1 MESIIMKFEVDRS
14 ENNET
19 VKFLIPDL
27 ENSSV
32 KITDSN
38 TQDIENLFNL
48 IFQEVIKRKKLI
60 EFELDD
66 SNNDLFNEVAKDI
79 VIQINSEIKNAESD
93 FKKII
98 ELDNAYKKSEK
109 QK

>member
-32 KITDSN
+32 NITDSN
-38 TQDIENLFNL
+38 TQDIEKLFNL

-98 ELDNAYKKSEK
+98 ELDNA
-109 QK
+109 

>member
-1 MESIIMKFEVDRS
+1 MESIKMKFKVNRN
-14 ENNET
+14 ENNKT

-27 ENSSV
+27 ENTSV
-32 KITDSN
+32 NITDSN

-48 IFQEVIKRKKLI
+48 IFQEVIKSKKLI

-66 SNNDLFNEVAKDI
+66 SNNDLFNEVANDI

-93 FKKII
+93 FEKII
-98 ELDNAYKKSEK
+98 ELDNA
-109 QK
+109 

>member
-1 MESIIMKFEVDRS
+1 MESIIMKFKVDRS

-27 ENSSV
+27 ENISV
-32 KITDSN
+32 NITDSN

-66 SNNDLFNEVAKDI
+66 SNNDLFNEVANDI

-98 ELDNAYKKSEK
+98 ELDNA
-109 QK
+109 

>member
-32 KITDSN
+32 NITDSN

-48 IFQEVIKRKKLI
+48 IFQEVIKRKKFI

-66 SNNDLFNEVAKDI
+66 SNNDLFNEVANDI

-98 ELDNAYKKSEK
+98 ELDNA
-109 QK
+109 

>member
-1 MESIIMKFEVDRS
+1 MESILMKFKVDRS

-32 KITDSN
+32 NITDSN
-38 TQDIENLFNL
+38 TKDIENLFNL
-48 IFQEVIKRKKLI
+48 ILQEVIKSKKLI

-66 SNNDLFNEVAKDI
+66 SNNDLFNEVANDI
-79 VIQINSEIKNAESD
+79 VMQINSEIKNAESD
-93 FKKII
+93 FEKII
-98 ELDNAYKKSEK
+98 ELDNA
-109 QK
+109 

>member
-1 MESIIMKFEVDRS
+1 MESIIMKFKVDRS

-32 KITDSN
+32 NITDSN

-66 SNNDLFNEVAKDI
+66 LNNDLFNEVANDI
-79 VIQINSEIKNAESD
+79 VTQINSEIKNSESD
-93 FKKII
+93 FTKII
-98 ELDNAYKKSEK
+98 ELDND
-109 QK
+109 

>member
-1 MESIIMKFEVDRS
+1 MESIKMKFKVDRS

-19 VKFLIPDL
+19 VNFLIPDL

-32 KITDSN
+32 NITDNN

-48 IFQEVIKRKKLI
+48 IFQEIIQRQKLI

-98 ELDNAYKKSEK
+98 ELDNT
-109 QK
+109 

>member
-1 MESIIMKFEVDRS
+1 MESIMMKFKVNRS

-32 KITDSN
+32 NITDSN

-66 SNNDLFNEVAKDI
+66 SSNNDLFNEVANDI
-79 VIQINSEIKNAESD
+79 VLQINSEIKNAESD

-98 ELDNAYKKSEK
+98 ELDND
-109 QK
+109 

>member
-1 MESIIMKFEVDRS
+1 MESIIMKFKVDRS

-32 KITDSN
+32 NITDSN

-66 SNNDLFNEVAKDI
+66 SNKDLFNEVANDI

-98 ELDNAYKKSEK
+98 ELDNA
-109 QK
+109 

>member
-1 MESIIMKFEVDRS
+1 MESIKMKFKVDRS

-19 VKFLIPDL
+19 VNFLIPDL
-27 ENSSV
+27 ENISV
-32 KITDSN
+32 NITDN
-38 TQDIENLFNL
+38 DTQDIENLFNL
-48 IFQEVIKRKKLI
+48 IFQEIIQRQKLI

-66 SNNDLFNEVAKDI
+66 PNNDLFNEVANDI

-98 ELDNAYKKSEK
+98 ELDNA
-109 QK
+109 

>member
-1 MESIIMKFEVDRS
+1 MKFKVDRS

-32 KITDSN
+32 NITDSN

-66 SNNDLFNEVAKDI
+66 SNNDLFNEVANDI

-98 ELDNAYKKSEK
+98 ELDNA
-109 QK
+109 

>member
-1 MESIIMKFEVDRS
+1 MDTIVMKFKVNRN

-27 ENSSV
+27 ENTSV
-32 KITDSN
+32 NITDSN

-48 IFQEVIKRKKLI
+48 IFQEVIKSKKLI

-66 SNNDLFNEVAKDI
+66 SNNDLFNEVANDI

-98 ELDNAYKKSEK
+98 ELDNA
-109 QK
+109 

>member
-1 MESIIMKFEVDRS
+1 MESIIMKFKVDRS

-32 KITDSN
+32 NITDSN
-38 TQDIENLFNL
+38 TEDIEILFNL
-48 IFQEVIKRKKLI
+48 IFQEVIKSKKLI

-66 SNNDLFNEVAKDI
+66 SNNDLFNEVANDI
-79 VIQINSEIKNAESD
+79 VMQINSEIKNAESD
-93 FKKII
+93 FEKII
-98 ELDNAYKKSEK
+98 ELDNA
-109 QK
+109 

>member
-1 MESIIMKFEVDRS
+1 MESIIMKFKVDRS

-32 KITDSN
+32 NITDSN
-38 TQDIENLFNL
+38 TKDIENLFNL
-48 IFQEVIKRKKLI
+48 IFQEVIKSKKLI

-66 SNNDLFNEVAKDI
+66 SNNDLFNEVANDI
-79 VIQINSEIKNAESD
+79 VMQINSEIKNAESD
-93 FKKII
+93 FEKII
-98 ELDNAYKKSEK
+98 ELDNT
-109 QK
+109 

>member
-1 MESIIMKFEVDRS
+1 MESIIMKFKVDRS

-32 KITDSN
+32 NITDSN

-66 SNNDLFNEVAKDI
+66 LNNDLFNEVANDI
-79 VIQINSEIKNAESD
+79 VMQINSEIKNSESD
-93 FKKII
+93 FTKII
-98 ELDNAYKKSEK
+98 ELDND
-109 QK
+109 

>member
-1 MESIIMKFEVDRS
+1 MESIKMKFKVDRS

-27 ENSSV
+27 ENTSV
-32 KITDSN
+32 NITDSN

-48 IFQEVIKRKKLI
+48 IFQEVIKSKKLI

-66 SNNDLFNEVAKDI
+66 SNNDLFNEVANDI

-93 FKKII
+93 FEKII
-98 ELDNAYKKSEK
+98 ELDNA
-109 QK
+109 

>member
-1 MESIIMKFEVDRS
+1 MESIIMKFKVDRS

-32 KITDSN
+32 NITDSN
-38 TQDIENLFNL
+38 TEDIQILFNL
-48 IFQEVIKRKKLI
+48 IFQEVIKSKKLI

-66 SNNDLFNEVAKDI
+66 SNNDLFNEVANDI
-79 VIQINSEIKNAESD
+79 VMQINSEIKNAESD
-93 FKKII
+93 FEKII
-98 ELDNAYKKSEK
+98 ELDNA
-109 QK
+109 